1 MYQVVVLLARRD
13 EKGQRRCCG
22 VASTRAGKARLVR
35 HAHLPDRVICIAST
49 TPQYCNFARTLH
61 MFTRLFSSDGI
72 LGSQPFVD
80 LCTLFHF

>member
-1 MYQVVVLLARRD
+1 MYQVVVLLAGRV
-13 EKGQRRCCG
+13 EKGQQRCCG

-80 LCTLFHF
+80 PCTLFHF